1 MEPGNTLSS
10 PQGPAV
16 WFAGDCRYD
25 RGSRLGASRG
35 SALKNHHS
43 AVIVALALS
52 AGCTSDQSVNY
63 EQEVDRIFAAYE
75 GEQTPGA
82 VVRVIRDGQPVL
94 TRNYGMANIEERIPV
109 TAETNFR
116 LASLSKQFTAMCVL
130 MLVDRGELD
139 LDASLTDIF
148 PDFPE
153 YGGGITITHLLQHTS
168 GLLDYEPFVP
178 EDSPV
183 QVTDAG
189 VLDLMRRQDRTDF
202 EPGSEHRYSNSG
214 YAVLAMM
221 VEQVSGQTY
230 PEFLKRNIFEPLGMR
245 HTVAH
250 KEGVSTVTARA
261 FGYHVTD
268 DGVEFSDQSPWSAVL
283 GDGGIYTSV
292 VDLSLWDAALYAGDL
307 VSAELKRQAFTPFL
321 EDYGFGWRIDEY
333 RGHLRMH
340 HSGSTVG
347 FRNFIQRF
355 PDDRLTVI
363 VLSNRRHPEV
373 DPLAEKVAD
382 LFLE

>member
-1 MEPGNTLSS
+1 MI
-10 PQGPAV
+10 AARV
-16 WFAGDCRYD
+16 W
-25 RGSRLGASRG
+25 ASGG
-35 SALKNHHS
+35 SALKNHHC
-43 AVIVALALS
+43 ALIVALALS

-82 VVRVIRDGQPVL
+82 VVRVIRDGQPVF
-94 TRNYGMANIEERIPV
+94 TRNYGMANIEERMPV

-116 LASLSKQFTAMCVL
+116 LASLSKQFTAMCIL
-130 MLVDRGELD
+130 MLVDRGELS
-139 LDASLTDIF
+139 LDTSLTDIF
-148 PDFPE
+148 PDFPG
-153 YGGGITITHLLQHTS
+153 YGSDITITHLLQHTS

-178 EDSPV
+178 EDSPL

-214 YAVLAMM
+214 YAVLAMI
-221 VEQVSGQTY
+221 VEHVSGQTY

-245 HTVAH
+245 NTVAH
-250 KEGVSTVTARA
+250 QDGISTVTARA

-292 VDLSLWDAALYAGDL
+292 VDLSLWDAALYADDL
-307 VSAELKRQAFTPFL
+307 VSAALKRQAFTPFL

-363 VLSNRRHPEV
+363 VLSNRRDPEV

-382 LFLE
+382 LFL

>member
-1 MEPGNTLSS
+1 LKKYY
-10 PQGPAV
+10 
-16 WFAGDCRYD
+16 C
-25 RGSRLGASRG
+25 
-35 SALKNHHS
+35 AL
-43 AVIVALALS
+43 IVALALA
-52 AGCTSDQSVNY
+52 AGCTADQGVNY
-63 EQEVDRIFAAYE
+63 EQEVDRIFADYD

-82 VVRVIRDGQPVL
+82 VVHVIRDGQPVL
-94 TRNYGMANIEERIPV
+94 TRTYGLANIEERIPV

-116 LASLSKQFTAMCVL
+116 LASLSKQFTAMSIL
-130 MLVDRGELD
+130 MLVDRGELS
-139 LDASLTDIF
+139 LETTLTDVF

-153 YGGGITITHLLQHTS
+153 YGGRITITNLLQHTS
-168 GLLDYEPFVP
+168 GLADYEPFVP
-178 EDSPV
+178 EDSVV

-189 VLDLMRRQDRTDF
+189 VLDLMRQQDRTDF

-214 YAVLAMM
+214 YAVLAMI
-221 VEQVSGQTY
+221 VEHLSGQTY
-230 PEFLKRNIFEPLGMR
+230 PEFLMQNIFEPLGMQN
-245 HTVAH
+245 TVAH
-250 KEGVSTVTARA
+250 QDGISTVTNRA

-292 VDLSLWDAALYAGDL
+292 VDLSLWDAALYADDL
-307 VSAELKRQAFTPFL
+307 ISVDLKRQAFTPFL

-333 RGHLRMH
+333 RGRLRMH

-355 PDDRLTVI
+355 PDDRLTII

-382 LFLE
+382 LFLR